1 MDWRSGS
8 LARLSLNFLGSNV
21 PSPPEPSPYF
31 IIGKN
36 EQNEQNE
43 MCQREKEREEEAR
56 RGGRRQE
63 AGGWGGEEGGVAKRS
78 SYKKK

>member
-1 MDWRSGS
+1 MPRERKRGRKGFIRTGVGVGVGGGTQTVDWRSGS

-43 MCQREKEREEEAR
+43 MEKSEA
-56 RGGRRQE
+56 
-63 AGGWGGEEGGVAKRS
+63 
-78 SYKKK
+78 